1 VPKVVR
7 QRIERMGGVQS
18 GTSHGADNGACGPC
32 FAKAPFARAID
43 PIGSPMPETP
53 LHSRRK
59 KLAVEDVMLG
69 ENRNNP
75 IFSSKYSGLEKE
87 SEPAK
92 KENGGVAQVNEG
104 KVSIFA

>member
-1 VPKVVR
+1 
-7 QRIERMGGVQS
+7 MGGAQS
-18 GTSHGADNGACGPC
+18 STGHGAEDSVCGPC
-32 FAKAPFARAID
+32 FAKAPFARSID

-59 KLAVEDVMLG
+59 KFAVEDAMLG

-87 SEPAK
+87 SEPVK
-92 KENGGVAQVNEG
+92 KENGNVAQVNEG
-104 KVSIFA
+104 KVRIV